1 MTTIERPCDYYPF
14 CHQFEQVDR
23 AIENLVKSGQLYNQH
38 SNSNTHNAHNHN
50 HNAHNNYGRYQ
61 QQPNPQAK
69 YRKSPQTQYYYD
81 KGMGHQQ
88 QQQQQHQ
95 QQHQHQQQQ
104 QQYIPQ
110 QQQHRKNYYYSPQ
123 LGSQGPPNNVPHVSL
138 TNSAAPISVTQPPQ
152 SIQIPAHAHAAAAPQ
167 TYRPQSYSSFQGHS
181 RLGSVGSVGS
191 MTSPAL
197 VATSS
202 MTPVLQASAGPFTK
216 VQRPRGDRDV
226 VSDFDEVDSAIK
238 GLGDMSL
245 ELDEA
250 GDKEDFGSKSFDKS
264 LAFEKPSFES
274 SATSS
279 PISFTFDPFAGLGI
293 GSSSSSSSNK
303 NEHHNKN
310 DSNSSNGSNHSAT
323 TTAAVADT
331 TDNKN
336 DKDKSSPP
344 SVFAPIGTKPDTLA
358 SSQRPWPKKSSLG
371 MSTTTVWG

>member
-38 SNSNTHNAHNHN
+38 SNGNTHNHN
-50 HNAHNNYGRYQ
+50 HNNHNYGRFQ

-69 YRKSPQTQYYYD
+69 YRKSPQTHYYYD
-81 KGMGHQQ
+81 KGMGHQPQ
-88 QQQQQHQ
+88 PQ
-95 QQHQHQQQQ
+95 QQHQH
-104 QQYIPQ
+104 

-138 TNSAAPISVTQPPQ
+138 TNSAAPISVTKPPQ
-152 SIQIPAHAHAAAAPQ
+152 SIQIPAHAHAAAAPHA
-167 TYRPQSYSSFQGHS
+167 YRSQSYSSFQGHS

-202 MTPVLQASAGPFTK
+202 MTPVLQPTAGPFTK
-216 VQRPRGDRDV
+216 VQRSRGDRDV

-250 GDKEDFGSKSFDKS
+250 DDKEDFTSKSFDKS

-293 GSSSSSSSNK
+293 GSSSSSTTTGSNK
-303 NEHHNKN
+303 KDHQNKN

-323 TTAAVADT
+323 TTTTATAVAPADVT
-331 TDNKN
+331 SDNKN

-371 MSTTTVWG
+371 MSTATVWG

>member
-38 SNSNTHNAHNHN
+38 SNSNSHNNHN
-50 HNAHNNYGRYQ
+50 HNNHNNYGRYQ
-61 QQPNPQAK
+61 QSNPQAK

-88 QQQQQHQ
+88 QQQP
-95 QQHQHQQQQ
+95 QHQHQHQ

-138 TNSAAPISVTQPPQ
+138 TNSAAPISVTQPQQ
-152 SIQIPAHAHAAAAPQ
+152 SIQIPAHAHAAPQ
-167 TYRPQSYSSFQGHS
+167 TYRSQSYSSFQGHS

-202 MTPVLQASAGPFTK
+202 MTPVLQPTVGPFTK

-250 GDKEDFGSKSFDKS
+250 DDKEDFGSKSFDKS
-264 LAFEKPSFES
+264 AFEKPSFES

-293 GSSSSSSSNK
+293 GSSSSSGKKDHS
-303 NEHHNKN
+303 KN
-310 DSNSSNGSNHSAT
+310 DSHSSNGSNHAGTSS
-323 TTAAVADT
+323 TAATATVANTNANNTLT
-331 TDNKN
+331 TDKN
-336 DKDKSSPP
+336 DKEKSSPP

>member
-38 SNSNTHNAHNHN
+38 SNNHN
-50 HNAHNNYGRYQ
+50 HNNHSYGRYQ
-61 QQPNPQAK
+61 QTNPQSK

-81 KGMGHQQ
+81 KGVASHQQ
-88 QQQQQHQ
+88 QQQ
-95 QQHQHQQQQ
+95 
-104 QQYIPQ
+104 YVPQ
-110 QQQHRKNYYYSPQ
+110 QPQQHRKNYYYSPQ
-123 LGSQGPPNNVPHVSL
+123 LGSQVPPNNVPHVSL
-138 TNSAAPISVTQPPQ
+138 TNSAAPIPVAQPPQ
-152 SIQIPAHAHAAAAPQ
+152 SIQIPSHSHPAPQ
-167 TYRPQSYSSFQGHS
+167 AYRSQSYSFQGHS

-202 MTPVLQASAGPFTK
+202 MTPVLQPTPGPFTK
-216 VQRPRGDRDV
+216 TQRPRGDRDV
-226 VSDFDEVDSAIK
+226 NDFDEVDSAIK

-245 ELDEA
+245 ELDEI
-250 GDKEDFGSKSFDKS
+250 DDREDFGSKSFDK
-264 LAFEKPSFES
+264 KPFES

-293 GSSSSSSSNK
+293 GSSS
-303 NEHHNKN
+303 KN
-310 DSNSSNGSNHSAT
+310 DTTSCNNANTPTAT
-323 TTAAVADT
+323 TTTT
-331 TDNKN
+331 TDNN
-336 DKDKSSPP
+336 DKEKKSPP

>member
-38 SNSNTHNAHNHN
+38 NN
-50 HNAHNNYGRYQ
+50 HNNYGRYQ
-61 QQPNPQAK
+61 QSSSSSGK

-81 KGMGHQQ
+81 AKVAH
-88 QQQQQHQ
+88 
-95 QQHQHQQQQ
+95 
-104 QQYIPQ
+104 PQ
-110 QQQHRKNYYYSPQ
+110 QPFVPQQHRKNYYYSPQ
-123 LGSQGPPNNVPHVSL
+123 LGASAGSSNVPNVSL
-138 TNSAAPISVTQPPQ
+138 SNQAVPIQQSVQIPSHARSVPPQ
-152 SIQIPAHAHAAAAPQ
+152 TPQ
-167 TYRPQSYSSFQGHS
+167 PYRSQSYSFQGHS

-197 VATSS
+197 VPASG
-202 MTPVLQASAGPFTK
+202 MTPVLQPTQGPFTK
-216 VQRPRGDRDV
+216 AQRARGG

-245 ELDEA
+245 ELDE
-250 GDKEDFGSKSFDKS
+250 GSEKEEYGGSFDKS
-264 LAFEKPSFES
+264 AFDKPFES

-293 GSSSSSSSNK
+293 GTSNNSSSSN
-303 NEHHNKN
+303 
-310 DSNSSNGSNHSAT
+310 
-323 TTAAVADT
+323 
-331 TDNKN
+331 NKN
-336 DKDKSSPP
+336 DKEESSPP